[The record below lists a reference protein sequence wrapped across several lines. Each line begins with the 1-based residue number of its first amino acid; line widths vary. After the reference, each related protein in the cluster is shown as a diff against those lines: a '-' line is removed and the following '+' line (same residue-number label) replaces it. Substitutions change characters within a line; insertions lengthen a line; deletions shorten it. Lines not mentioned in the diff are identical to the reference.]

1 VPSSPATSLLVQA
14 VTGPGKI
21 SCNKKGGGT
30 EMIARMPDD
39 CPMATRPCLTDT
51 QIKLIS
57 DWVAAGAKM

>member
-1 VPSSPATSLLVQA
+1 MPTMSLLVQA

-21 SCNKKGGGT
+21 SCNKSGGGT

-39 CPMATRPCLTDT
+39 CPTARPCLTDA